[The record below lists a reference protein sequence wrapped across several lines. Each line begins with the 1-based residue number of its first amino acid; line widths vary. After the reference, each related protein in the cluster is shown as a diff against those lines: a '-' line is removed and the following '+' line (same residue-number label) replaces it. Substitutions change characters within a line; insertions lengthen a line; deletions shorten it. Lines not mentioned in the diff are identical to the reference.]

1 MKNLVLVGFMGS
13 GKSCVGKKAAQELD
27 FQFIDTDEL
36 IERRMGKTIN
46 DIFTLYG
53 ETFFRDLEKHVMR
66 ELAGRSRLVI
76 ATGGGSVIADE
87 NWGSWRRNGVIIL
100 LQTDAE
106 TAHQRTRHLN
116 HRPLLQ
122 GTDAL
127 VKIKA
132 LLAQRAGR
140 YAKADAVVDTVGK
153 TCEEVV
159 ALVIKKYEEQV
170 AVSARGISFTKGK

>member
-1 MKNLVLVGFMGS
+1 VKNLVLVGFMGS
-13 GKSCVGKKAAQELD
+13 GKSCVGRKAARDLE
-27 FQFIDTDEL
+27 FQFVDTDEL

-46 DIFTLYG
+46 DIFARYG
-53 ETFFRDLEKHVMR
+53 ETFFRDLEKNVMR

-87 NWGSWRRNGVIIL
+87 NWGSWRRNGVIIQL
-100 LQTDAE
+100 VVDAE
-106 TAHQRTRHLN
+106 TSHQRTMHHS

-127 VKIKA
+127 VRIKA

-140 YAKADAVVDTVGK
+140 YAKADASVNTVGK
-153 TCEEVV
+153 SCDEVVEEV
-159 ALVIKKYEEQV
+159 LSRYEEL
-170 AVSARGISFTKGK
+170 ST